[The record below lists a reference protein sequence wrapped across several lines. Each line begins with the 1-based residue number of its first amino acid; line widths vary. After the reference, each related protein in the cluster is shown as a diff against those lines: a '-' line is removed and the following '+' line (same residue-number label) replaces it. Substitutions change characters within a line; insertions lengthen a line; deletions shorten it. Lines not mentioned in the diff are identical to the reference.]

1 MKWLTLSGLVL
12 GSCLLALAAYVYPWT
27 RTVDARLA
35 SLKLAEIPTSEI
47 QMAPERV
54 TTVRT
59 PDSEEWRRLIAEW
72 GAPTF
77 IAAVASRSEKAEL
90 RCFPQTQLALKVTD
104 LAGRTIP
111 AKPTRAAPYGYTS
124 RCAITGIEFAA
135 APGSEFL
142 LHATRLGSQTET
154 ETEGELIVVP
164 YWRYEKDRLVGD
176 MIAPDLRRIAMVLG
190 TLGICC
196 LGASLWSHRRQ
207 TATHVAA

>member
-27 RTVDARLA
+27 GTVDARLA

-47 QMAPERV
+47 QMEAERV

-59 PDSEEWRRLIAEW
+59 PNSEEWRRLIAEW
-72 GAPTF
+72 GAPAF
-77 IAAVASRSEKAEL
+77 IAAVMSRSEKAEL

-104 LAGRTIP
+104 PEGRAI
-111 AKPTRAAPYGYTS
+111 PTRPAQAAPYGYTS
-124 RCAITGIEFAA
+124 QCAITGIEFTA

-142 LHATRLGSQTET
+142 LHVTRLGSQTET
-154 ETEGELIVVP
+154 GGELIVVP

-176 MIAPDLRRIAMVLG
+176 MIAPDLKRIAMVLG
-190 TLGICC
+190 ALGICC
-196 LGASLWSHRRQ
+196 LGASLWLRRRQ